1 MWAQTPSGPMPE
13 ALAALQ
19 STADVEVVTN
29 EWLIF
34 KPANKAAENG
44 LIIYPGGR
52 VDPRSY
58 APSAAAIAQQGYLVV
73 ITPMP
78 LNLAVFSPALALE
91 VQQTF
96 PEIKNWSIAG
106 HSLGGAMAANLI
118 RNNPQSFDGLILWAS
133 YPAENDNL
141 SEVDIRTLSIHASL
155 DGLTTPEK
163 IEATR
168 HLLPDS
174 TTWVVIEGG
183 NHAQFGW
190 YGDQNGDNPA
200 QIDRNQQQDIIVQA
214 TLAFL
219 SEIQMEKITMMK
231 KFTIIFTIIWLI
243 VLLGPFLVPVP
254 PLENTKPVES
264 LADPDSLFL
273 EVNDLKVHYK
283 IYGQGEP
290 VYILLHGFAASV
302 FSWREVTQPLAETGT
317 VIAFDR
323 PAFGLTERPTKWSG
337 DNPYSPDFQAKL
349 VVGLMDKLKI
359 MEAILVGNSA
369 GGSVATLTSLTY
381 PERVQVLILVDAA
394 IYNGGGTPSW
404 AAWLI
409 QSPQM
414 QHIGP
419 LIARR
424 ISDSRRGFRPI
435 KPGITLP

>member
-1 MWAQTPSGPMPE
+1 MKIKIIKIGAGVTLLILIALAGFILWAQTPSGPMPE

-19 STADVEVVTN
+19 STAEVEVVTS

-34 KPANKAAENG
+34 KPANKAPENG

-118 RNNPQSFDGLILWAS
+118 RNNPQAFDGLILWAS

-141 SEVDIRTLSIHASL
+141 NEVDIRTLSIHASL

-168 HLLPDS
+168 HLLPES
-174 TTWVVIEGG
+174 TTWVVIDGG

-200 QIDRNQQQDIIVQA
+200 QIDRDQQQDIIIQA

-219 SEIQMEKITMMK
+219 SEIKMEI
-231 KFTIIFTIIWLI
+231 
-243 VLLGPFLVPVP
+243 
-254 PLENTKPVES
+254 
-264 LADPDSLFL
+264 
-273 EVNDLKVHYK
+273 
-283 IYGQGEP
+283 
-290 VYILLHGFAASV
+290 
-302 FSWREVTQPLAETGT
+302 QP
-317 VIAFDR
+317 
-323 PAFGLTERPTKWSG
+323 
-337 DNPYSPDFQAKL
+337 
-349 VVGLMDKLKI
+349 
-359 MEAILVGNSA
+359 
-369 GGSVATLTSLTY
+369 
-381 PERVQVLILVDAA
+381 
-394 IYNGGGTPSW
+394 
-404 AAWLI
+404 
-409 QSPQM
+409 
-414 QHIGP
+414 
-419 LIARR
+419 
-424 ISDSRRGFRPI
+424 
-435 KPGITLP
+435 